1 MLKQIEGFIIQEIPY
16 KETSKII
23 NVLTK
28 EYGIIGII
36 CKGAKSIKNV
46 NRALTTKYTYGFF
59 NVYFK
64 ENKLDLTTVYLKG
77 VYDGKEQA
85 TADLTITKEKLAE
98 DTFKENIKLK
108 KELEKLKKMKAQKL
122 NYMQIKLNG
131 KIEDISA
138 MIVGAERYALGRR
151 TYIVQWTCEFI
162 GNNLHLLTEKDKQ
175 VMIRDIENPI
185 SYGDECDKVCWMQLL
200 EKLRKEKNK

>member
-1 MLKQIEGFIIQEIPY
+1 MLE
-16 KETSKII
+16 
-23 NVLTK
+23 
-28 EYGIIGII
+28 
-36 CKGAKSIKNV
+36 KSIKNLMEIV
-46 NRALTTKYTYGFF
+46 SLSEDEIKKNDR
-59 NVYFK
+59 NVSAILDLEDLKSLKELLDYFK

-98 DTFKENIKLK
+98 ENIKLK
-108 KELEKLKKMKAQKL
+108 KELEKLKKIKAQKL

-162 GNNLHLLTEKDKQ
+162 KNNLHLLTEKDKR

-185 SYGDECDKVCWMQLL
+185 SYGDECDKAEWLNLL
-200 EKLRKEKNK
+200 KILKNAIVYHNFENLSQN